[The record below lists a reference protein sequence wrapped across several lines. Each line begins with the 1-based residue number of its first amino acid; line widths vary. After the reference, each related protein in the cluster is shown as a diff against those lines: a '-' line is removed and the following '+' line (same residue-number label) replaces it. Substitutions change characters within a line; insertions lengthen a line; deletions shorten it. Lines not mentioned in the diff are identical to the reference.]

1 MRFLRRLRAAL
12 RPYPVPRRDPAADV
26 AIVRAA
32 LEAEARR
39 LGRRSRLSLSL
50 LMEFSEAD
58 LIGIDLHTVL
68 GHLQAQGEIID
79 VQEDSFGNLRFGL
92 PPDPPEPSD
101 RT

>member
-12 RPYPVPRRDPAADV
+12 RPYPIPQRDAAADV

-50 LMEFSEAD
+50 LMEFSQAD
-58 LIGIDLHTVL
+58 LIGIDLHAAL
-68 GHLQAQGEIID
+68 GHLQARGEIID

-92 PPDPPEPSD
+92 PSPPLD
-101 RT
+101 RG

>member
-12 RPYPVPRRDPAADV
+12 RPYPIPQRDPHADLAV
-26 AIVRAA
+26 VRAA

-58 LIGIDLHTVL
+58 VVGIDLHATL
-68 GHLQAQGEIID
+68 GYMHAQGEIID

-92 PPDPPEPSD
+92 PPEPPD
-101 RT
+101 RA

>member
-12 RPYPVPRRDPAADV
+12 RPYPIPQSDPHADLTV
-26 AIVRAA
+26 VRAA

-50 LMEFSEAD
+50 LMEFSQAD
-58 LIGIDLHTVL
+58 LIGIDLHAAL
-68 GHLQAQGEIID
+68 GHLQARGEIID

-92 PPDPPEPSD
+92 PPPPLD
-101 RT
+101 RG

>member
-1 MRFLRRLRAAL
+1 MRLLRRLRAVL
-12 RPYPVPRRDPAADV
+12 RPYPIPQRDPHADLAV
-26 AIVRAA
+26 VRAA

-58 LIGIDLHTVL
+58 VVGIDLHAAL
-68 GHLQAQGEIID
+68 GHLQARGEIID

-92 PPDPPEPSD
+92 PPPPLD
-101 RT
+101 RG

>member
-12 RPYPVPRRDPAADV
+12 RPYPIPQRDPHADLTV
-26 AIVRAA
+26 VRAA

-58 LIGIDLHTVL
+58 VVGIDLHAAL
-68 GHLQAQGEIID
+68 GHLQARGEIID

-92 PPDPPEPSD
+92 PPPPLDPG
-101 RT
+101 

>member
-1 MRFLRRLRAAL
+1 MRFLRRLRAVL
-12 RPYPVPRRDPAADV
+12 RPYPVPQRDPHADL
-26 AIVRAA
+26 AIVRGA

-58 LIGIDLHTVL
+58 LTGIDLHATL
-68 GHLQAQGEIID
+68 GHMQAQGEIID

-92 PPDPPEPSD
+92 PPTPLE
-101 RT
+101 RG